1 MTSTARQFEQAEQRT
16 EFYTVRCDVELTRIA
31 LGLHLSNLHRLWL
44 IARAGDVPGSGIAN
58 RRYLYDALPGFGIDV
73 APDYYRKLIAAGE
86 GLYWRRQGDELALV
100 GIQNVAQKLI
110 ALAHEDGLDKLFQ
123 TNRPGDK
130 RDMYVDVAGDVE
142 HYEANVYGAW
152 HAAHECPRIS
162 RDNLEKLFNRDAD
175 TLRNWE
181 RKYLKHRIEV
191 RFQYTS
197 TTTPDV
203 HLPPE
208 HAYHEGAHTIWQ
220 TVNQYIPHMV
230 RQHPRRGMSRK
241 VRGKANAAVSLIYPA
256 EGHRKKQQRIYFDDA
271 EKLDRAMKRHQGID
285 RLVYLFKRV
294 NNAGHNTYSAALLTN
309 DLGALATNS
318 TPYPAYVGAGVRA
331 SVNVPVRRPLVV
343 RGQWL
348 ERSLVC
354 RALGDSAIYP
364 EQVDQVV
371 ARYLEWLSC
380 AAPVVADAE
389 LRAIQSMSRLS
400 DRLGYVRRNTVDDMP
415 RALCD
420 LDPLVLFAVRLGGQV
435 GDV

>member
-1 MTSTARQFEQAEQRT
+1 MTSPARQFEQAEQRT
-16 EFYTVRCDVELTRIA
+16 EFYTVRCDVELARIA

-44 IARAGDVPGSGIAN
+44 VARAGDVPGSGIAN

-241 VRGKANAAVSLIYPA
+241 VRREANAAVSLIYPA

-271 EKLDRAMKRHQGID
+271 EKLDRAMKRHKGID

-294 NNAGHNTYSAALLTN
+294 SSAGHNTYSAALLTN
-309 DLGALATNS
+309 DLDALATNS
-318 TPYPAYVGAGVRA
+318 THYPAYMGVRVGVCVA
-331 SVNVPVRRPLVV
+331 VPVRQPVMVLRW
-343 RGQWL
+343 QS
-348 ERSLVC
+348 ERSLVY
-354 RALGDSAIYP
+354 RALGGSAVYP
-364 EQVDQVV
+364 DQVDRVV
-371 ARYLEWLSC
+371 AGYLEWLSR
-380 AAPVVADAE
+380 AAPDAADAE
-389 LRAIQSMSRLS
+389 LRVIKSMPRLP
-400 DRLGYVRRNTVDDMP
+400 DRLAYVRRNTVDDIP

-420 LDPLVLFAVRLGGQV
+420 LDPLVLLAVCLGGQV